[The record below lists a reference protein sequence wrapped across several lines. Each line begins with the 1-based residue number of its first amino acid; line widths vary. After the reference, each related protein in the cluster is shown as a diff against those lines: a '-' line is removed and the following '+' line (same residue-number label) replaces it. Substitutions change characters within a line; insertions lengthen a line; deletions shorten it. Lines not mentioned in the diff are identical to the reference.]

1 MSDHHIKRLLV
12 LRHAKSDYPLGV
24 VDHERPLASRGERE
38 APLAGRWMV
47 EHGLIPDYILCSDA
61 LRTRATCAWV
71 GSELGEKGPTPY
83 LDSRIYGAG
92 PSRLLSIINETPET
106 VGTLLVIGH
115 MPTVQELSMRLA
127 SVDSSEDAVMDMA
140 TRYPTLGLTVMEIE
154 KPWAELDGRDARIT
168 HFEVPRPGRG

>member
-12 LRHAKSDYPLGV
+12 LRHAKSDYPFGV
-24 VDHERPLASRGERE
+24 QDHDRPLGSRGERE

-47 EHGLIPDYILCSDA
+47 ENGMVPDYIVCSDA
-61 LRTRATCAWV
+61 LRARSTCAWV

-83 LDSRIYGAG
+83 LDSRVYGAD
-92 PSRLLSIINETPET
+92 STALLSIINETPET

-115 MPTVQELSMRLA
+115 LPTVQDLSMRLA
-127 SVDSSEDAVMDMA
+127 SVDSFEEDVMEMA
-140 TRYPTLGLTVMEIE
+140 TRYPTLGLTAMEIT

-168 HFEVPRPGRG
+168 HFVVPRP